1 MLGRPSEVGENLRTS
16 CAALAREIPWARFLL
31 LVLPFHFA
39 FLQTGA
45 IDTDTGC
52 SGRFWRDAGSLQTMW
67 LLTVSPTSV
76 CFIIHYVQI
85 SFFSLLLPT
94 PVQKILHINSLYIK
108 YVIKLA
114 QEA

>member
-1 MLGRPSEVGENLRTS
+1 MKTLRTS
-16 CAALAREIPWARFLL
+16 CAALAREIPRARFLL

-45 IDTDTGC
+45 TDTDTNQC
-52 SGRFWRDAGSLQTMW
+52 SGGLWRDAGSLQTMR

-85 SFFSLLLPT
+85 SFSLLLPT